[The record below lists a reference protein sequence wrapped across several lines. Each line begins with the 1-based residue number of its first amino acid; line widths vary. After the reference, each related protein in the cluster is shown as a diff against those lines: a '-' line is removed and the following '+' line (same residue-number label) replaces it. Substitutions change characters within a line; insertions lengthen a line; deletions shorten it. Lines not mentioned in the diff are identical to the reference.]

1 MFLAGVPAS
10 GIHMAMQKIAFD
22 KAKNIAK
29 IKGLKPGKVKG
40 TSGVQFT
47 KGTHTRL
54 DVITWDEFE
63 EILAERKLAIYESG
77 GWMKIMKD

>member
-47 KGTHTRL
+47 
-54 DVITWDEFE
+54 ITSTNNRITFSRS
-63 EILAERKLAIYESG
+63 IK
-77 GWMKIMKD
+77 

>member
-47 KGTHTRL
+47 KGTNNRL
-54 DVITWDEFE
+54 DVITWRRSSPRGNSRSTS
-63 EILAERKLAIYESG
+63 LVAG
-77 GWMKIMKD
+77 